1 MMWRQTRT
9 TEVARGGDGPQ
20 GARASRLAFKTRT
33 ARLSAVSFVLACVV
47 FGLTH
52 TGLSQLRNSRRIRTS
67 PTPAPPRPHP
77 TGERPHNKL
86 KTTPQPVTWPSLTDQ
101 EFFTLS
107 INPDGVIPRASVR
120 TLHAETFNEDLGRGV
135 SIEMVMIPAGSFMM
149 GTGAAE
155 VEQVQSEYA
164 RYCDTDD
171 CRRAAAATVGA
182 ERPQHSVSVPA
193 FAMGMWEVTRA
204 QWDAVARLPK
214 VKIDIS
220 HALLGKS
227 NPDDPVRR
235 ISWYEAVE
243 FCERLS
249 KKTGRKYRLPTEAE
263 WEYACRAGSSGQ
275 FAFGDTINSDFIN
288 YNGQYPYG
296 AAPLGIN
303 RRAPRQ
309 VSVARAA
316 NAFGLFDTHGNV
328 SEWCQDAWHNNY
340 DGAPAQ
346 GAVWER
352 GGKGDERVTRGGSW
366 DNEGYKCRSAF
377 REKQR
382 ASDHLPTLGL
392 RVVVNAPG
400 VKQGGARSD

>member
-1 MMWRQTRT
+1 M
-9 TEVARGGDGPQ
+9 TEVARAGGDGPQ
-20 GARASRLAFKTRT
+20 CARASRPAFKTRA
-33 ARLSAVSFVLACVV
+33 ARISALSFALACVV

-67 PTPAPPRPHP
+67 PTPAPPRPRP

-86 KTTPQPVTWPSLTDQ
+86 KPAPTPQPAPWPPLTAQ

-107 INPDGVIPRASVR
+107 INPDGLIPRDSVR
-120 TLHAETFNEDLGRGV
+120 KLHAETFNEDLGGGV
-135 SIEMVMIPAGSFMM
+135 SIKMVMIPAGSFMM

-155 VEQVQSEYA
+155 VEQIQSEYA
-164 RYCDTDD
+164 RYCDTYD

-204 QWDAVARLPK
+204 QWDAVAKLPK
-214 VKIDIS
+214 VKIDI
-220 HALLGKS
+220 HRVMLGKS
-227 NPDDPVRR
+227 NPDDPVSR

-275 FAFGDTINSDFIN
+275 FAFGETINSDFIN

-296 AAPLGIN
+296 GVALGIN

-309 VSVARAA
+309 VSVAKAA

-352 GGKGDERVTRGGSW
+352 GAKGGERVTRGGSW
-366 DNEGYKCRSAF
+366 DDEGYKCRSAF
-377 REKQR
+377 REKR
-382 ASDHLPTLGL
+382 GASERLQTLGL
-392 RVVVNAPG
+392 RVVVNAPE
-400 VKQGGARSD
+400 VKRGGARSD